1 MKKMT
6 VLVDAGYFYSACSLN
21 LLQSSCSR
29 KNLEINI
36 SAFFNFIKSF
46 CQKEFDSELFR
57 VHWYDG
63 VIPTGLSVEQQ
74 KIATTPNILFRKGF
88 INEKGEQKCIDTK
101 IVADMLDF
109 AYLKTT
115 DEILLVGAD
124 TDLLIGVEKAQQLGL
139 KVHLLTLSNICVSQK
154 LKEHVDSV
162 HSIEE
167 EYTNQFI
174 KFIELP
180 IDNIN
185 LEECEDV
192 ATAYIDTL
200 EADHLFA
207 LKAEIISSN
216 KIPKNDD
223 IALLKMG
230 RLYFK
235 RNLHSEEKHMIRDK
249 LKQKLS

>member
-6 VLVDAGYFYSACSLN
+6 VLVDAGYFYSACSMN
-21 LLQSSCSR
+21 LLQSNCSR
-29 KNLEINI
+29 QNLEINI
-36 SAFFNFIKSF
+36 SALSSFLKSF
-46 CQKEFDSELFR
+46 CDSEFNSELFR
-57 VHWYDG
+57 IYWYDG

-74 KIATTPNILFRKGF
+74 KIATTSNILFRQGF

-115 DEILLVGAD
+115 DEILLIGSD

-154 LKEHVDSV
+154 LKEHADSF
-162 HSIEE
+162 HCIQE
-167 EYTNQFI
+167 EYTNEFI

-180 IDNIN
+180 INQIN
-185 LEECEDV
+185 VKECEDV

-200 EADHLFA
+200 DKDHLLD
-207 LKAEIISSN
+207 LKTEIRSFN

-223 IALLKMG
+223 KSLLSMG
-230 RLYFK
+230 RMYFK